1 MISERAVREFDYP
14 LLALVL
20 CLACVGILGVYSAS
34 LGSGDSS
41 LYLKQMMRVGLGL
54 LVCLVVV
61 FIDYRYLVDN
71 AFAFYAGS
79 LALLFAVLLFGTE
92 IHGSKS
98 WVSLAGVRLQPSELT
113 KIVII
118 LVLARYLADINE
130 RFLTKRQLW
139 GIAALCLPP
148 VVLIILQRDLGTAV
162 MYVPIVGG
170 IVLVAGIR
178 RKILMTTIA
187 VALLAAPVGWF
198 ALKDYQRQRVL
209 VTLDPE
215 LDPQGIGYQTR
226 QSQIAIGSGG
236 VMGRGLGN
244 GLQAQL
250 GYVPESHTDFIFAL
264 LAEETGLVGAA
275 LILSLYLMFLL
286 RLVGVAESARDR
298 AGIIVVVGVFCMIFS
313 HVLINVGMA
322 LGIMPAIGIPLPLLS
337 YGGSSIL
344 TTFVAIGLVLNI
356 HLHRYVYT

>member
-14 LLALVL
+14 LLILVL
-20 CLACVGILGVYSAS
+20 SLACVGVLGVYSAS
-34 LGSGDSS
+34 LGSGESS
-41 LYLKQMMRVGLGL
+41 LYLKQMLRVGLGL
-54 LVCLVVV
+54 VVCLIVV
-61 FIDYRYLVDN
+61 FIDYRYLVDH
-71 AFAFYAGS
+71 AFGLYAAS
-79 LALLFAVLLFGTE
+79 LALLVIVLLFGTE

-118 LVLARYLADINE
+118 LVLARYLADVNE
-130 RFLTKRQLW
+130 RFLSRRHLT
-139 GIAALCLPP
+139 GILALCLPP
-148 VVLIILQRDLGTAV
+148 VVLIVLQRDLGTAV

-178 RKILMTTIA
+178 RKVLLTM
-187 VALLAAPVGWF
+187 VALVVLAAPVGWF

-209 VTLDPE
+209 VTFDPE

-236 VMGRGLGN
+236 VIGRGLGN

-264 LAEETGLVGAA
+264 LAEETGLVGAS
-275 LILSLYLMFLL
+275 LILILYLMFLL

-298 AGIIVVVGVFCMIFS
+298 AGILIVVGVFCMVFS
-313 HVLINVGMA
+313 HVVINVGMA
-322 LGIMPAIGIPLPLLS
+322 LGIVPAIGIPLPLLS

-344 TTFVAIGLVLNI
+344 STFVAIGLVLNI
-356 HLHRYVYT
+356 HLHRFVYS